1 MQRRNPQAAK
11 GQGGVGQASPV
22 EPARI
27 GRPVGSTTSSKGLST
42 GLLLLIAAALAI
54 ATFMLPR
61 AERFDQ
67 HGNGQRS
74 SAELRKAAT
83 ERMLQQESKWVDGE
97 KKLKQKLKVLMARQ
111 KEGKDLGV
119 PVATR
124 WVGDDIPAWAGE
136 GVDVEEWKAKIK
148 DRYDAMRAE
157 EVRWREMVTATLQ
170 TNTRG

>member
-1 MQRRNPQAAK
+1 
-11 GQGGVGQASPV
+11 
-22 EPARI
+22 
-27 GRPVGSTTSSKGLST
+27 
-42 GLLLLIAAALAI
+42 
-54 ATFMLPR
+54 
-61 AERFDQ
+61 
-67 HGNGQRS
+67 
-74 SAELRKAAT
+74 
-83 ERMLQQESKWVDGE
+83 
-97 KKLKQKLKVLMARQ
+97 MARQ

-148 DRYDAMRAE
+148 ERYDAMRAE